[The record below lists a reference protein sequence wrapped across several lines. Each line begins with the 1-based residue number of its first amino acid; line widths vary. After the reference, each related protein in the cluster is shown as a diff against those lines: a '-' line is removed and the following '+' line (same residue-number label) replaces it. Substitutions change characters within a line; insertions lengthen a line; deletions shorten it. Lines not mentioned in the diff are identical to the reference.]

1 MKVKLA
7 RIKKGFTQKELCQI
21 LKTSPKKLIDIERGN
36 YDNVTKSLMEK
47 IAYALDSNVQE
58 LFFEE

>member
-36 YDNVTKSLMEK
+36 YDNVTKSLIEK